1 MELLQVK
8 IILFTFY
15 SSFAVSVKNGRQKF
29 PGTLSDLQV
38 KMVLI
43 DGKDNHSHIKV
54 TWLTEME
61 KKFFIHQGSS
71 SINDLYSKIK
81 YYNQICE
88 DDRNWD
94 NQDEEP
100 EDETLLLT

>member
-1 MELLQVK
+1 MNVK
-8 IILFTFY
+8 T
-15 SSFAVSVKNGRQKF
+15 GRQKF
-29 PGTLSDLQV
+29 PGLLSDIQI
-38 KMVLI
+38 KMFLL

-54 TWLTEME
+54 TWVSNME
-61 KKFFIHQGSS
+61 KKFYIHQGSNA
-71 SINDLYSKIK
+71 INDLNEKIR

-94 NQDEEP
+94 NQDDEP